1 MFFFK
6 NPRIPAGPA
15 SDPAVIEPEDRHVV
29 AVFGAGASMAAGGLG
44 VADIFRKGFTSS
56 FFARHSFWA
65 RTLRTFLR
73 DVFGVRDCEF
83 DSCETLPDII
93 MVLSLVDLAIEHGDA
108 LVGQNRDAKRRAW
121 THTDLLE
128 IREKLEGLIIR
139 TVLDPYFEQFD
150 DQRRTIDTDRAC
162 RAFVHEIFLDYLYGK
177 DRGFSLI
184 SMNYDMFVERAVMQ
198 HLEWLRSDSYSDS
211 YTCPIY
217 SVAFEQPLQHE
228 PGIRVLHKLHG
239 SCDWARCSGCGRITL
254 LYTSHYLRER
264 HLTCEKRTLEKFM
277 KQLLGSN
284 LASCERC
291 GSLLRPVI
299 IPPSLV
305 KNYSNGHIRHI
316 WSHAERQLTR
326 CTDIYFVGYAMAL
339 EDLEFISMLKRHT
352 QDVDRSRIHV
362 ITPDENA
369 IWRYHSVFGR
379 QIDVQLVR
387 FEDWVAQNCPEIV
400 GQYCD
405 YRKSRAKALG
415 KRAKGIERGSA
426 PPGEPA
432 FSAGA

>member
-1 MFFFK
+1 MFFFRNSRDRADSAADLTEK
-6 NPRIPAGPA
+6 K
-15 SDPAVIEPEDRHVV
+15 PEDRHVI
-29 AVFGAGASMAAGGLG
+29 AVFGAGASMAAGGIG

-65 RTLRTFLR
+65 RTLKSFLR
-73 DVFGVRDCEF
+73 EVFGVRDCEF
-83 DSCETLPDII
+83 ERCESLPDII

-108 LVGQNRDAKRRAW
+108 LVGQNCDAKRRTW
-121 THTDLLE
+121 THADLLE

-150 DQRRTIDTDRAC
+150 DQRRTISGERA
-162 RAFVHEIFLDYLYGK
+162 ASTFVHEIFLDYLHGQ
-177 DRGFSLI
+177 DRDFSLI

-198 HLEWLRSDSYSDS
+198 HLEWLRSESYSER

-254 LYTSHYLRER
+254 LYTSHYLRQR
-264 HLTCEKRTLEKFM
+264 HLTSEKRTLEKFM
-277 KQLLGSN
+277 KQLLGSK

-305 KNYSNGHIRHI
+305 KNYSNGHIRHV
-316 WSHAERQLTR
+316 WSHAERELTR
-326 CTDIYFVGYAMAL
+326 CTDIYFIGYAMAL

-352 QDVDRSRIHV
+352 QDIDRTRIHV

-379 QIDVQLVR
+379 QIDVQLMR
-387 FEDWVAQNCPEIV
+387 FEEWVAQNCPGIV
-400 GQYCD
+400 EQYRD
-405 YRKSRAKALG
+405 YRKSRSRAL
-415 KRAKGIERGSA
+415 KTPVARASGA
-426 PPGEPA
+426 AAAQPEP
-432 FSAGA
+432 SLQ